1 MKAVDGGKFY
11 KEYLLKTSFKGETS
25 EPCNPYFFLFP
36 LNSWSFSFFFFL
48 KQYLPPTTSND
59 EQLFFCVLL
68 VWSVLH
74 PTPESNMAQRGG
86 KTKSKK
92 RGKGPK
98 DIDKKNAG
106 ISGGFFYERYQS
118 SPFYD
123 WTIKQYLECCFCK
136 YNQMC
141 VKAKVK
147 VLIAQYAFTLLITK
161 HQRRSKNPLICFWDF
176 SHCVFFCLMYVFFC
190 ILYFFGISFLIFNFA
205 KVEVLI
211 AQCTTC
217 LYPAHNLTQQ

>member
-1 MKAVDGGKFY
+1 MQSI
-11 KEYLLKTSFKGETS
+11 L
-25 EPCNPYFFLFP
+25 FFFP
-36 LNSWSFSFFFFL
+36 QNSWSFSFFFFL

-68 VWSVLH
+68 VWSVR
-74 PTPESNMAQRGG
+74 PTQESNMEQRGG
-86 KTKSKK
+86 KIKSKK
-92 RGKGPK
+92 REKGPK

-161 HQRRSKNPLICFWDF
+161 HQRRSKNPLIRFWNF
-176 SHCVFFCLMYVFFC
+176 SHCVFFACCMSFFALFIYLVFLF
-190 ILYFFGISFLIFNFA
+190 
-205 KVEVLI
+205 
-211 AQCTTC
+211 
-217 LYPAHNLTQQ
+217 

>member
-25 EPCNPYFFLFP
+25 EPCNPYYFLFP

-74 PTPESNMAQRGG
+74 PTPESNMEQRGG

-92 RGKGPK
+92 REKGPK
-98 DIDKKNAG
+98 DIDKKEGG
-106 ISGGFFYERYQS
+106 ISGGFFLWKI
-118 SPFYD
+118 PIF
-123 WTIKQYLECCFCK
+123 
-136 YNQMC
+136 
-141 VKAKVK
+141 
-147 VLIAQYAFTLLITK
+147 
-161 HQRRSKNPLICFWDF
+161 
-176 SHCVFFCLMYVFFC
+176 
-190 ILYFFGISFLIFNFA
+190 SFLWLDNKKIPWMLFLLTQPG
-205 KVEVLI
+205 VLKSKSESLN
-211 AQCTTC
+211 CTIC
-217 LYPAHNLTQQ
+217 LYPAHF

>member
-1 MKAVDGGKFY
+1 M
-11 KEYLLKTSFKGETS
+11 E
-25 EPCNPYFFLFP
+25 
-36 LNSWSFSFFFFL
+36 
-48 KQYLPPTTSND
+48 
-59 EQLFFCVLL
+59 
-68 VWSVLH
+68 
-74 PTPESNMAQRGG
+74 QRGG

-211 AQCTTC
+211 PQCTTC